1 MTPSA
6 TTGVVHRPV
15 EAKLPRGYHE
25 RGAVAGC
32 VWSDGLRLG
41 VTARRH
47 CRKFVGGAAWG
58 ALGSA
63 YRLRVVDRM
72 CVAWL

>member
-1 MTPSA
+1 
-6 TTGVVHRPV
+6 
-15 EAKLPRGYHE
+15 
-25 RGAVAGC
+25 VAGC

-58 ALGSA
+58 ALGSV

-72 CVAWL
+72 SVAWL